1 MPDEIIET
9 INAIAYLKR
18 VARNSAL
25 IVMVDID
32 HFMNQ
37 FFYIQDRLESVRSDI
52 CQSDYDECSK
62 VLDKLWDFG
71 KRFIASLNN

>member
-1 MPDEIIET
+1 MPDEVIET

-18 VARNSAL
+18 VASNSVL

-32 HFMNQ
+32 HYMNQ
-37 FFYIQDRLESVRSDI
+37 FYMVQDKLESVRADI
-52 CQSDYDECSK
+52 CTRDYDECGK
-62 VLDKLWDFG
+62 ILDKLGDFG

>member
-1 MPDEIIET
+1 MPDEVIET

-18 VARNSAL
+18 VASNSVL

-37 FFYIQDRLESVRSDI
+37 FFYIQDRLEFVRSDI
-52 CQSDYDECSK
+52 CQNDYDECSK
-62 VLDKLWDFG
+62 ILDKLGSFG